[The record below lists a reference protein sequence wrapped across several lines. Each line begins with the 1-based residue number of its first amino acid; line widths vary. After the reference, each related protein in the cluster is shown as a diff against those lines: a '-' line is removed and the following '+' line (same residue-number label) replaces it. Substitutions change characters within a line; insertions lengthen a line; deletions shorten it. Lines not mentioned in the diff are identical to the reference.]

1 MNSFVSVFLRKIIK
15 TQNCVAIL
23 LFLDFNL
30 IFIPSFSV
38 ASVCGYQQL
47 VDNLNCCS
55 VKAVIEEKIEKKR
68 VTKDFDIEKSYY
80 LKIKLPENKKTTVWV
95 KKDLWE
101 VAKKGESVY
110 VVYKNDGKIKEVINK
125 KAEIQD
131 YIFRMVLSGLLS
143 IYLLWTFPAK
153 KILGMRRN

>member
-1 MNSFVSVFLRKIIK
+1 MDSFVSVFLRKITK
-15 TQNCVAIL
+15 TQNLVAIL
-23 LFLDFNL
+23 LFLDLNL
-30 IFIPSFSV
+30 IFVPSFFV
-38 ASVCGYQQL
+38 ASVCGYKQF

-55 VKAVIEEKIEKKR
+55 VKAVVEEKIEKKR

-101 VAKKGESVY
+101 VAKKGEIIHVIY
-110 VVYKNDGKIKEVINK
+110 QNGGKIKEVINK

-143 IYLLWTFPAK
+143 LYLFWTFPAK
-153 KILGMRRN
+153 KIFGIRRN

>member
-1 MNSFVSVFLRKIIK
+1 MSSLISDILTKVIK
-15 TQNCVAIL
+15 TQNLIAIL
-23 LFLDFNL
+23 LFLDLNL
-30 IFIPSFSV
+30 IFVPSFFV
-38 ASVCGYQQL
+38 ASVCGYKQFM
-47 VDNLNCCS
+47 DKLNCCS

-101 VAKKGESVY
+101 VAKKGKSIWVIY
-110 VVYKNDGKIKEVINK
+110 QKNKIQKVVNK

-131 YIFRMVLSGLLS
+131 YIFRMVLSGLIS
-143 IYLLWTFPAK
+143 IYLLWTFPVRK
-153 KILGMRRN
+153 RFEIRRN